1 MTNFPG
7 ADIIVSHARYFVDKI
22 ANRRFNIKE
31 DKHIEESHQQ
41 YSEYLELEREL
52 KELDTMEKESN
63 KSQTQVK
70 DQVQT
75 KQKVLKLTFKEK
87 IALEELPKEIEKLES
102 EIEEK
107 NRCLADP
114 KCYEEIGITQL
125 ANELA
130 EIETIYEQKMEEL
143 FVIEEKAEVISNS

>member
-1 MTNFPG
+1 
-7 ADIIVSHARYFVDKI
+7 
-22 ANRRFNIKE
+22 
-31 DKHIEESHQQ
+31 
-41 YSEYLELEREL
+41 

-87 IALEELPKEIEKLES
+87 IALEELPKEIEKLEL

-114 KCYEEIGITQL
+114 KCYEDIGITQL

-130 EIETIYEQKMEEL
+130 ELETIYEQKMEEL
-143 FVIEEKAEVISNS
+143 FAIEEKEEEINS